1 MSKRGEDQEQKYLFQ
16 TLLTV
21 QTLQVQAVA
30 GYDIVTI
37 PSNENGLVD
46 LEELKK
52 HVRSVIQ
59 LH

>member
-1 MSKRGEDQEQKYLFQ
+1 ME
-16 TLLTV
+16 
-21 QTLQVQAVA
+21 QTLQVQRVA
-30 GYDIVTI
+30 GFETITI

-52 HVRSVIQ
+52 HVVMIQ